1 MVESVSYLHE
11 QEVGESRG
19 SDGMTVRTTFFLAG
33 VCIGAALPLIVK
45 AVKPL
50 GAYALAGGMI
60 AYEAACELIEASE
73 DVMRVSI
80 DKARQTIMGG
90 KDSAP

>member
-1 MVESVSYLHE
+1 MI
-11 QEVGESRG
+11 G
-19 SDGMTVRTTFFLAG
+19 RTTFFLAG
-33 VCIGAALPLIVK
+33 VCIGATLPLIVK

-50 GAYALAGGMI
+50 GVYALAGGLI

-80 DKARQTIMGG
+80 DKARQTIRGAE
-90 KDSAP
+90 KTPRRK